1 LVGSY
6 APTQDA
12 RLISPPIRLP
22 GTTDTLRFQHR
33 YDCEFVFDGLWVEI
47 STDAG
52 ATWTPIT
59 PVGAYPTG
67 DRYSGTQ
74 AVFTE
79 AVFPLDGYS
88 GIVQL
93 AWRFQSQ
100 PPNGGL
106 GWWVDDVTINGDAPC
121 APVDVAVER
130 FDAVDVP
137 DATPPRVRISWALPA
152 GVEGTVTLERTVSP
166 LPPVTVLRL
175 PRFQGEGEFDDF
187 GVQEGGEYDYTLRL
201 ARAGQAAAVAG
212 PIRVVLPPRSP
223 PSAPR
228 VCAFAPVRPNPFRAN
243 AALAVSLDQDGP
255 FVVRIFRV
263 DGAAVRTLR
272 FPARPAGSHTITW
285 DGRDDRGRAAAA
297 GLYLFELRF
306 GNRTRVQKAVLLR

>member
-1 LVGSY
+1 
-6 APTQDA
+6 
-12 RLISPPIRLP
+12 
-22 GTTDTLRFQHR
+22 
-33 YDCEFVFDGLWVEI
+33 
-47 STDAG
+47 
-52 ATWTPIT
+52 
-59 PVGAYPTG
+59 
-67 DRYSGTQ
+67 
-74 AVFTE
+74 
-79 AVFPLDGYS
+79 
-88 GIVQL
+88 
-93 AWRFQSQ
+93 
-100 PPNGGL
+100 
-106 GWWVDDVTINGDAPC
+106 VDDVTINGDAPC

-137 DATPPRVRISWALPA
+137 DATPPRVRVSWALPA

-201 ARAGQAAAVAG
+201 AREGQADAVAG

-228 VCAFAPVRPNPFRAN
+228 VFAFAPVRPNPFRAN

-272 FPARPAGSHTITW
+272 FPARPAGIHTITW